1 LEINANDKS
10 LQFDEDD
17 DFDVIPLTR
26 QDSLPEHHRKS
37 KFDSSD
43 KRSHYA
49 PKSFKGHKNP
59 SSGVKNQSK
68 DKKVRNFGGCSKV
81 EDTEFSDF
89 NDTPQSSNKFGT
101 KI

>member
-1 LEINANDKS
+1 M
-10 LQFDEDD
+10 
-17 DFDVIPLTR
+17 IPLSR
-26 QDSLPEHHRKS
+26 QDSPTEHHRKS

-49 PKSFKGHKNP
+49 PKSFKGHKN
-59 SSGVKNQSK
+59 SSFGSKNG

-89 NDTPQSSNKFGT
+89 NDTPSSNKFEE
-101 KI
+101 